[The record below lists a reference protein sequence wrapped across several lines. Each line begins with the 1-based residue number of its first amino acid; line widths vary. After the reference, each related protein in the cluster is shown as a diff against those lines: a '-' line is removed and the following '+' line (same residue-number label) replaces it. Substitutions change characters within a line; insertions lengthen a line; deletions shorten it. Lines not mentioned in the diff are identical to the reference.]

1 MFYRRFFSLSF
12 CCVLLSW
19 EHNWSVLFS
28 SFVLGFRRNMGSV
41 PRGCN
46 SRCFCVRGICGSAAQ
61 NPQDKD
67 SRYGKETRN
76 PEKKWKPFKFN
87 IRWHEK
93 QEGRLNC
100 KKKKKKKKIMSK
112 KGKRHINAAVY
123 LLYTSCCVQVPCFYL
138 HPPIQSERNEDRL
151 INSRMAM
158 WTLPNQ
164 VRPGPK

>member
-1 MFYRRFFSLSF
+1 MFYRRFFPLSF
-12 CCVLLSW
+12 LLSW

-76 PEKKWKPFKFN
+76 PEKKLKPFKFN

-100 KKKKKKKKIMSK
+100 KKKEKKDYVQ
-112 KGKRHINAAVY
+112 KRQTPHQRGSLPTVY
-123 LLYTSCCVQVPCFYL
+123 LLLCSGAMFSTSILPYN
-138 HPPIQSERNEDRL
+138 QSEMKTD
-151 INSRMAM
+151 
-158 WTLPNQ
+158 W
-164 VRPGPK
+164 

>member
-1 MFYRRFFSLSF
+1 MFYRRFFPLSF
-12 CCVLLSW
+12 LLSW

-76 PEKKWKPFKFN
+76 PEKKLKPFKFN
-87 IRWHEK
+87 IRWHKK

-100 KKKKKKKKIMSK
+100 KKKRKKRLCPKKA
-112 KGKRHINAAVY
+112 NATSTRQSTYCTPPAVFR
-123 LLYTSCCVQVPCFYL
+123 CHVFYL
-138 HPPIQSERNEDRL
+138 HPPVQSERNEDRL
-151 INSRMAM
+151 INLGMAM
-158 WTLPNQ
+158 WTLPNR

>member
-1 MFYRRFFSLSF
+1 MDSKHRIKLLVVGNPECFTGDFFSLSF

-19 EHNWSVLFS
+19 EHNWSVFFS

-100 KKKKKKKKIMSK
+100 KKKKKKKRLCPK
-112 KGKRHINAAVY
+112 KANATSTQQSTYCTPPAVFRCHVS
-123 LLYTSCCVQVPCFYL
+123 TSILPYN
-138 HPPIQSERNEDRL
+138 QSEMKTD
-151 INSRMAM
+151 
-158 WTLPNQ
+158 W
-164 VRPGPK
+164 